1 MIKPCT
7 ILFSFLLAT
16 SNTAFAQVYQSTDA
30 DGNPVFSD
38 TPTPNGQEIQI
49 PETNVGD
56 AVEVPKPEP
65 RPEPEPEPEV
75 IVIVEEEPDYLA
87 GEISGEKSDD
97 NDKSDDNKRRRRP
110 KISPHR

>member
-30 DGNPVFSD
+30 EGNTVFSD
-38 TPTPNGQEIQI
+38 TPTPDSQEIQI
-49 PETNVGD
+49 PEINVGD

-65 RPEPEPEPEV
+65 KPESEPEV
-75 IVIVEEEPDYLA
+75 IVIVEEEPDYLT
-87 GEISGEKSDD
+87 GEISVKERD
-97 NDKSDDNKRRRRP
+97 NNKRRRRRP
-110 KISPHR
+110 KPSPH

>member
-1 MIKPCT
+1 MIKPCA

-30 DGNPVFSD
+30 DGNTVFGD
-38 TPTPNGQEIQI
+38 TPTPNSQEIQI

-65 RPEPEPEPEV
+65 KPEPEPE
-75 IVIVEEEPDYLA
+75 VIVEEEPDYLT
-87 GEISGEKSDD
+87 GEISGKKRDD
-97 NDKSDDNKRRRRP
+97 NNKRRRRP
-110 KISPHR
+110 KPSPY

>member
-30 DGNPVFSD
+30 DGNTVFGD
-38 TPTPNGQEIQI
+38 TPTPNSQEIQI

-65 RPEPEPEPEV
+65 KPEPEPE
-75 IVIVEEEPDYLA
+75 VIVEEEPDYLT
-87 GEISGEKSDD
+87 GEISGKKRDD
-97 NDKSDDNKRRRRP
+97 NNKRRRRP
-110 KISPHR
+110 KPSPQ